1 MKDSY
6 TLKSLAV
13 LLENNKIS
21 SKELTSEYLKNI
33 ENLVLYTT
41 FLHFLNPHKTWQ
53 HSFRKY

>member
-13 LLENNKIS
+13 LLGNNKIS

-33 ENLVLYTT
+33 ENG
-41 FLHFLNPHKTWQ
+41 K
-53 HSFRKY
+53 

>member
-21 SKELTSEYLKNI
+21 SKDIAVNEIAEMMARSSSTFELPPMDMI
-33 ENLVLYTT
+33 G
-41 FLHFLNPHKTWQ
+41 
-53 HSFRKY
+53 